1 MVEVTLS
8 CALVR
13 EGLVFPVDIDIDDK
27 KTVGHLKKTI
37 AAELSER
44 LKRNVIDVQL
54 FLAKTAK
61 KGDTKEGE
69 AMGEDVEK
77 SSDWLP
83 SDDTLDAVLQSRDV
97 SPYME
102 MRSSWKL
109 TKQSLFGPSLSLG
122 EDVIHVLVVVP
133 EPETLI
139 VEQPITAHQNL
150 ERDAKRQKVEEAPDI
165 WMTALQE
172 ERVGTLPLDREG
184 LQAHLE
190 RELCVKIPITRR
202 LSQLVSLLD
211 TARKYSDIFSKLF
224 EPCEAFSVETGTN
237 VGGCR

>member
-1 MVEVTLS
+1 
-8 CALVR
+8 
-13 EGLVFPVDIDIDDK
+13 
-27 KTVGHLKKTI
+27 
-37 AAELSER
+37 
-44 LKRNVIDVQL
+44 
-54 FLAKTAK
+54 
-61 KGDTKEGE
+61 
-69 AMGEDVEK
+69 MGEDVEK